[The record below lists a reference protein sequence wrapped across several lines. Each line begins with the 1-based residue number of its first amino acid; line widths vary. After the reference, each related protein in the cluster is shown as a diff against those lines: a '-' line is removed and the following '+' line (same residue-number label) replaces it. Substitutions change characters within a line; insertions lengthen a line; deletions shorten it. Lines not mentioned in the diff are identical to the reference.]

1 MGLKKRDTFLKQ
13 LLLFKDTDN
22 VKIVTGIRRC
32 GKSSLLDLMIEHL
45 KENGVDPHQILKM
58 NFESLQ
64 FSEMTYKE
72 VYQYVLAHKAEGKRT
87 YLFFD
92 EPHMVNQ
99 WERTVDSL
107 RCDID
112 CDIYITGSNS
122 HMLSSEY
129 STLLSGRYV
138 EINMLPLSFKEF
150 VDFRDLAIREEISPL
165 GGTIKRCYDKDGQ
178 PYDMNEVFESY
189 LKYGGM
195 PGLSELPLSEEV
207 ASRYLDSI
215 YNTVINNDILER
227 NVTEEKT
234 KIADP
239 FLLRKLVLFLAD
251 NTGKEFSY
259 NKVTAAMNENQRL
272 SDDENVGNHK
282 VMSYMKGLLNAF
294 VFYEAGRYDLR
305 GKKLL
310 KTNGKYYIVDLGLR
324 NYLLGYKPYDRGF
337 TLENLVYF
345 ELLRRGYTVN
355 VGKVDTLEIDFRAVK
370 GSNVQYF
377 QITESLKDEA
387 TRNREI
393 RPFDMIDD
401 HYERVIL
408 TMDKGAYNINGIRV
422 LNIVDW
428 LLEE

>member
-1 MGLKKRDTFLKQ
+1 
-13 LLLFKDTDN
+13 
-22 VKIVTGIRRC
+22 
-32 GKSSLLDLMIEHL
+32 
-45 KENGVDPHQILKM
+45 
-58 NFESLQ
+58 
-64 FSEMTYKE
+64 
-72 VYQYVLAHKAEGKRT
+72 
-87 YLFFD
+87 
-92 EPHMVNQ
+92 
-99 WERTVDSL
+99 
-107 RCDID
+107 
-112 CDIYITGSNS
+112 
-122 HMLSSEY
+122 
-129 STLLSGRYV
+129 
-138 EINMLPLSFKEF
+138 
-150 VDFRDLAIREEISPL
+150 
-165 GGTIKRCYDKDGQ
+165 
-178 PYDMNEVFESY
+178 
-189 LKYGGM
+189 
-195 PGLSELPLSEEV
+195 V

-294 VFYEAGRYDLR
+294 VFYEAGRCDLR